1 MIIEDLAKLTTES
14 ININTTNI
22 DRVSTINMITLINE
36 EDKKVALAIEKVKE
50 EIAKAVDIIAER
62 LMEGGRLI
70 YVGAGTSGRLGILDA
85 SECPP
90 TYGVDEN
97 LVMGIIAGGKS
108 AMFKAIEGA
117 EDNSELGKE
126 DLIKIKLNEKDVICG
141 IAASGRTPYVIG
153 AMRYGREIGATVLSL
168 NMNKNSEMNRY
179 AEVSISVEVG
189 PETIMGSTRMKSGT
203 AQKMV
208 LNMLSTGAMIKM
220 GKVYGNLMID
230 VQPLNEKLK
239 IRAKRIVKLAT
250 GASDEVIER
259 ILEVTKY
266 NVKVTI
272 LTIKSGLPIEEA
284 KKLLQKHRG
293 YIAKALEEINIK

>member
-1 MIIEDLAKLTTES
+1 MIIGDLAKLTTES

-22 DRVSTINMITLINE
+22 DRVSTFHMITLINE
-36 EDKKVALAIEKVKE
+36 EDKKVALAIEKIKE
-50 EIAKAVDIIAER
+50 EIAKAVDIIAEK

-90 TYGVDEN
+90 TYGVEED

-126 DLIKIKLNEKDVICG
+126 DLIKIKLNEKDVVCG

-153 AMRYGREIGATVLSL
+153 AMKYGREIGATVLSL
-168 NMNKNSEMNRY
+168 NMNKNSEMNKY

-220 GKVYGNLMID
+220 GKVYGNLMVD
-230 VQPLNEKLK
+230 VQSSNEKLRM
-239 IRAKRIVKLAT
+239 RAKRIVKLAT

-272 LTIKSGLPIEEA
+272 LTIKSGLSIEEA
-284 KKLLQKHRG
+284 EKLLQKHRG

>member
-126 DLIKIKLNEKDVICG
+126 DIIKIKLNEKDVICG

-230 VQPLNEKLK
+230 VQPSNEKLK

-272 LTIKSGLPIEEA
+272 LTMKSGLPIEEA
-284 KKLLQKHRG
+284 EKLLQKHRG

>member
-230 VQPLNEKLK
+230 VQPSNEKLK

-272 LTIKSGLPIEEA
+272 LTMKSGLPIEEA
-284 KKLLQKHRG
+284 EKLLQKHRG